1 MIIMMDGKKK
11 KREKRR
17 RSVTINGETRFTPH
31 DNSSPKDPKQ
41 KQQLYRA
48 VCHAWRTVNHDA
60 SSLTDRVTDMSS
72 PNKPAGPQVN
82 YW

>member
-1 MIIMMDGKKK
+1 MDGKKK